1 MRVSIFYNDAFQ
13 QGGAPIGIR
22 HLAQHLARSHAVTL
36 WGETT
41 PHAFP
46 ELALVSRRTY
56 RNLPALSRALG
67 AHMKTEHPDVVLVI
81 GFFIHDNM
89 LVVRQARR
97 HSIPVILHPLAQVWD
112 SALEGKVF
120 THGCDVRE
128 LEAQMINR
136 DRLRQRVA
144 NRLNPYLKK
153 GFMQTLGRYMAHH
166 CDYVAVLSSEERRQF
181 QLYYHRPDQDFLT
194 LPWGVDEIN
203 PSQTDTRHFF
213 REVLGYQDAVPNFIV
228 WSRLDWHYKGL
239 DRLLEGVRSVRDT
252 WQGDAL
258 PFRLFLCGPDYREG
272 SLLAQQFIDTHSLQ
286 DWARVLYAGDYVP
299 GSKTPLR
306 DADASALLSRWD
318 GSPRA
323 LRESLLLGT
332 PIMVSRETNFAE
344 IVRAHDCGMV
354 IDNPDDPQEVA
365 AGLLRLA
372 KPEHMSAW
380 QAGTAVVRTR
390 LNWGA
395 IAVDF
400 IEEVQA
406 RLPGT
411 TQAEPSPSTYPVS
424 SIGQLTLVN

>member
-1 MRVSIFYNDAFQ
+1 MRITIFYNDAFQ
-13 QGGAPIGIR
+13 QGGAPIGVR
-22 HLAQHLARSHAVTL
+22 HLAQQLARQHAVTL

-46 ELALVSRRTY
+46 ELASVARRMYGT
-56 RNLPALSRALG
+56 LGSLARALRT
-67 AHMKTEHPDVVLVI
+67 HLHDQRPDVVLVI

-89 LVVRQARR
+89 LAVWQARR
-97 HSIPVILHPLAQVWD
+97 AGVPVVLHPLAQVWD
-112 SALEGKVF
+112 RALEGKVF

-128 LEAQMINR
+128 LEAQLVNR
-136 DRLRQRVA
+136 DRLQQRVA
-144 NRLNPYLKK
+144 NRLNPYFKK
-153 GFMQTLGRYMAHH
+153 AFMHTLGRYIARQS
-166 CDYVAVLSSEERRQF
+166 DRVAVLSSEERRQF
-181 QLYYHRPDQDFLT
+181 QAHYPRPDEDFLP

-203 PSQTDTRHFF
+203 PTQPDTQHFF
-213 REVLGYQDAVPNFIV
+213 QDVLGYRDPVPNFIV

-239 DRLLEGVRSVRDT
+239 DRLLEGVRTVRDAWT
-252 WQGDAL
+252 GDER

-272 SLLAQQFIDTHSLQ
+272 SLQAQAFIDTHGLKE
-286 DWARVLYAGDYVP
+286 WVRVLYAGDYVP

-306 DADASALLSRWD
+306 DAEASVLLSRWD

-344 IVRAHDCGMV
+344 IVQAHDCGMV

-365 AGLLRLA
+365 AGLLRMA
-372 KPEHMSAW
+372 EAQHMPAW

-395 IAVDF
+395 IATDLTDAM
-400 IEEVQA
+400 QA
-406 RLPGT
+406 WLASPEHP
-411 TQAEPSPSTYPVS
+411 EPTRSSYLVS
-424 SIGQLTLVN
+424 SIGRLAPVN